1 MPSTRSRTERTTS
14 GAEHP
19 DRQRIDADKPGDVEH
34 WAAQLGVP
42 PGALRSAIQRVGTD
56 VDKIKDELAAGSAG
70 RQQDG

>member
-1 MPSTRSRTERTTS
+1 MPSSPSRAERTPTS
-14 GAEHP
+14 RSH
-19 DRQRIDADKPGDVEH
+19 DKQRVDTDKPGDVEH

-42 PGALRSAIQRVGTD
+42 PGALRAAIQRVGTN